1 MERLTNFHILTIK
14 CLGATNTQPSR
25 VKIISDRFKQST
37 LIPFTNDPGASS
49 PTIDSAKEWL
59 QNNGFE
65 LIGMGE
71 GKDCYY
77 IITSTFE
84 PLKKGKKV
92 ATIGRYK

>member
-1 MERLTNFHILTIK
+1 MNRLTNFHILTIK

-25 VKIISDRFKQST
+25 VKIISDRFKQSQ
-37 LIPFTNDPGASS
+37 IISFTNDPGASS

-84 PLKKGKKV
+84 PLKKKKKV
-92 ATIGRYK
+92 ATIGYYK